1 MLLGILLGLGASIC
15 WGLANVAVQRASHTV
30 GTFRGLL
37 WSQLL
42 GAVMAAIAAAALD
55 HRTAQPAL
63 ADVAWVAVA
72 GASALLAYLC
82 LFYAFEHGRLTLAVP
97 IMSSWSVIAAGL
109 SLMMFD
115 HRLTA
120 PQLLGGAVVIAGA
133 LLVSRYAQRGGG
145 SGGGAGSRG
154 WLVASIG
161 AAIGFGVLIPA
172 MARLVPA
179 FGSSGAVAVSY
190 LAEVVIGLPLALAF
204 RIRLAPPAGAAVAA
218 RAGRRPARDRRVRVR
233 RGRLAGRAGRARLA
247 VRQPRVG
254 ADRQLRLGGAARA
267 PGARRPGRRRAGHR
281 RRRRPRAV
289 KDGPGCWS
297 GRADR
302 ATRPLPL
309 G

>member
-15 WGLANVAVQRASHTV
+15 WGLANVAVQRASHSV

-42 GAVMAAIAAAALD
+42 GALMAALAAAALD

-63 ADVAWVAVA
+63 ADVPWVAVA

-109 SLMMFD
+109 SLIMFD

-133 LLVSRYAQRGGG
+133 LLVSRFAQRGDGP
-145 SGGGAGSRG
+145 GGAGSRG

-190 LAEVVIGLPLALAF
+190 AAEVVIGLPLALAF
-204 RIRLAPPAGAAVAA
+204 RIRLAPPAGAQWLPVLVAA
-218 RAGRRPARDRRVRVR
+218 LLETAGFVCVAVGSQVAPVALVSPFASLASALTVSYAWAVLHERPARGV
-233 RGRLAGRAGRARLA
+233 L
-247 VRQPRVG
+247 VG
-254 ADRQLRLGGAARA
+254 AALVT
-267 PGARRPGRRRAGHR
+267 AGVV
-281 RRRRPRAV
+281 AL
-289 KDGPGCWS
+289 
-297 GRADR
+297 A
-302 ATRPLPL
+302 L
-309 G
+309 